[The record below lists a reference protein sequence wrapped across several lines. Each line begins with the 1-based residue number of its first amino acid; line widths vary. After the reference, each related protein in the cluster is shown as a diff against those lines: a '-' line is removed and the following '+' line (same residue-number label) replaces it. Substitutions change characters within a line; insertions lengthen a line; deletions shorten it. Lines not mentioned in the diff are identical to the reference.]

1 MYIKAQSSIVTTA
14 RKRKKG
20 GVRFKSDVK
29 KLTITAQGA
38 LDGTSTQDSSSC
50 NRCNGSSLGCSIRV
64 GGTQDGIACA
74 TSRIIQS
81 IVAVVHN
88 LIRIE
93 HAQHRIAIPRVGGVH
108 RRIVVVGIRIAR
120 AAGG

>member
-1 MYIKAQSSIVTTA
+1 M
-14 RKRKKG
+14 
-20 GVRFKSDVK
+20 SDVR

-38 LDGTSTQDSSSC
+38 LDGTSTQDSSTC
-50 NRCNGSSLGCSIRV
+50 NSRNGSSLCCSIRV
-64 GGTQDGIACA
+64 GGAQDGIAGA
-74 TSRIIQS
+74 TSRIIQT

-93 HAQHRIAIPRVGGVH
+93 HAQHRIAIPRVGRIH
-108 RRIVVVGIRIAR
+108 RRIMVVGIRIAR